1 MANDY
6 SASSI
11 TSLTTAQHLRK
22 RMNLTFGHES
32 GDKDNPFSSMK
43 RVAVSEI
50 YSNSFDEI
58 LGKHATNV
66 RVSFFEDGSFEVQDN
81 GRGVPTD
88 SAVDANGIKKS
99 GILLALGTIQSGGKF
114 NQEESGSFSTGLNG
128 VGASSV
134 MVVSSRADVTV
145 YRRGKEYSVSFK
157 EGEPGFFK
165 GDGPDAP
172 FEPLSDLTYLASK
185 KDSRP
190 AAEKK
195 TYKNGTK
202 VKVWLDDTA
211 FSSPYPYDTNDI
223 IERLKSTSFLIPEL
237 YLEVYS
243 EQTPVL
249 DPDTNKSEPYHE
261 HFHFDD
267 GLTALADLLQSNEQ
281 LTPIQHIS
289 TKGGYT
295 EANVP
300 VFDKKLNKMV
310 NKDLTREIEVDVA
323 FTYDAGYDSNVRTF
337 VNTIHT
343 HGDGVHLS
351 ATQRAMTK
359 AFNEKLSSM
368 RGVLKRG
375 LDIPTVE
382 DYMEG
387 LTLIVSVGMHEP
399 QFTSQSKEALS
410 GREAQKAI
418 HDAMIKEFREWI
430 GSKKNEADVKMIASK
445 VASAAENRQKAR
457 EQREMN
463 RKKNALDATNSL
475 PTKLIDCD
483 RAGSEEAELYICEGD
498 SALSSLKAARLS
510 DLQALLPIRG
520 KVINALKET
529 PKRVLLN
536 TEVQDIIQALSA
548 SVGDDFDLERA
559 RYGKVFI
566 AADEDPDGYA
576 ISVLLIGLFWK
587 LFRPII
593 EEGRLFKV
601 ETPLF
606 EIKAKDGKKFKSI
619 YTQNERDRD
628 REVKKL
634 EAKGIKYNITRIKGL
649 GECNADVLSET
660 AMDTSTRVVTQ
671 ITADDVEAIEESLQ
685 LAIGKN
691 IKDRKQWLE
700 SIDFDD
706 ELADD

>member
-11 TSLTTAQHLRK
+11 TSLTAAQHLK
-22 RMNLTFGHES
+22 QRMGLTFGGEV
-32 GDKDNPFSSMK
+32 GNDDNPFSSQK

-50 YSNSFDEI
+50 YSNSFDEV
-58 LGKHATNV
+58 LGGHATNV
-66 RVSFFEDGSFEVQDN
+66 RVSFLEDGSFEVQDN
-81 GRGVPTD
+81 GRGIPVD
-88 SAVDANGIKKS
+88 AGKDANGVSKS
-99 GILLALGTIQSGGKF
+99 GLMLALGTIQSGGKF
-114 NQEESGSFSTGLNG
+114 NQGDSGGFSTGLNG

-134 MVVSSRADVTV
+134 AVVSSRMDVTI
-145 YRRGKEYSVSFK
+145 YRSGKEYSLSFK
-157 EGEPGFFK
+157 EGDPGFFK
-165 GDGPDAP
+165 GDGPEAS
-172 FEPLSDLTYLASK
+172 FVPLKDLTYLESK
-185 KDSRP
+185 KDSRS

-195 TYKNGTK
+195 KYKTGTK
-202 VKVWLDDTA
+202 VKVWLDESA
-211 FSSPYPYDTNDI
+211 FGSPFPYDTNDI

-249 DPDTNKSEPYHE
+249 DPDTQKSEPYHE
-261 HFHFDD
+261 NFHFDD
-267 GLTALADLLQSNEQ
+267 GLRELAELLQSRDQ
-281 LTPIQHIS
+281 VTPTHHIA
-289 TKGGYT
+289 TKGNYI
-295 EANVP
+295 EHNVP
-300 VFDKKLNKMV
+300 VFDKRTGKTV
-310 NKDLTREIEVDVA
+310 NKDLDRPIEIDVA
-323 FTYDAGYDSNVRTF
+323 FTYDTGYESNIRTF

-343 HGDGVHLS
+343 HNDGVHLN
-351 ATQRAMTK
+351 ATQRAMVK
-359 AFNEKLSSM
+359 AFNEKISSM
-368 RGVLKRG
+368 RGVLKKG
-375 LDIPTVE
+375 LDIPNVE

-399 QFTSQSKEALS
+399 QFTSQSKEAIE
-410 GREAQKAI
+410 GREVQKAI
-418 HDAMIKEFREWI
+418 HDALLNEFKEWI
-430 GSKKNEADVKMIASK
+430 GSKKNEADLKMIASK
-445 VASAAENRQKAR
+445 VAAAAENRQKAR

-463 RKKNALDATNSL
+463 RKKNALDSTNSL

-498 SALSSLKAARLS
+498 SALSSLKAARMS

-529 PKRVLLN
+529 PKKVLLN

-606 EIKAKDGKKFKSI
+606 EIKAKDGKKFKNI

-634 EAKGIKYNITRIKGL
+634 DAKGIKYNITRIKGL
-649 GECNADVLSET
+649 GECDADVLSET
-660 AMDTSTRVVTQ
+660 AMDISTRVVTQ
-671 ITADDVEAIEESLQ
+671 ITADNMSAIEESLE